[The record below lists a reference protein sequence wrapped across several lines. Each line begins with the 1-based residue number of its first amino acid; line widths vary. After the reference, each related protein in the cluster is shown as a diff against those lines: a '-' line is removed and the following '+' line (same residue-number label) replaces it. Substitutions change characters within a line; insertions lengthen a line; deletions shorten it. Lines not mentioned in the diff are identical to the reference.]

1 MGASEGQ
8 SSPAEVTQR
17 DATILHD
24 REQLRSVAVR
34 LGSELTEAY
43 GHVSPRAATPD
54 DRSAAGKRALLLVAV
69 LKGSIFFLADLV
81 RNVFTPCEV
90 DFLGI
95 SSYAAGTGRVR
106 ITKDLDRDIAGR
118 DVVLVEDIVDT
129 GLTSTYVVGE
139 LRRREPASLEI
150 CTLFDRRARRIVPVP
165 LRFVGFEVA
174 DDLLVGYG
182 LDVAGR
188 YRNLPFVAA
197 GDRRR
202 LGSDPDAYV
211 VDLYGR

>member
-1 MGASEGQ
+1 MIAASEDPR
-8 SSPAEVTQR
+8 SSLHAVPDR
-17 DATILHD
+17 DAILHD
-24 REQLRSVAVR
+24 REQLRAAAVR

-43 GHVSPRAATPD
+43 RPGA
-54 DRSAAGKRALLLVAV
+54 ALLATVAKKAPTLVLVAV

-81 RNVFTPCEV
+81 RNVLSPCEV

-106 ITKDLDRDIAGR
+106 ITKDLDQDIAGR

-129 GLTSTYVVGE
+129 GLTCTYVLGE
-139 LRRREPASLEI
+139 LRRREPASLEV

-174 DDLLVGYG
+174 DDLLLGYG

-202 LGSDPDAYV
+202 LDLDPDAYV
-211 VDLYGR
+211 ADLYGR